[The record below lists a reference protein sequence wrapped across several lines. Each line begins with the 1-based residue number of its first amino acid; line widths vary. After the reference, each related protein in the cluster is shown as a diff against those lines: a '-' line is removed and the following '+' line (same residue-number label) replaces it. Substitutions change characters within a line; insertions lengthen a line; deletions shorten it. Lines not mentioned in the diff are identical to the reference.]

1 VRTIFFLLTIRSGF
15 FPHRVGYH
23 RNEGNSQLSKER
35 RQDIVEKYKEL
46 EDVKLCKDGERIFQ
60 YYVIYGEGGLF
71 NIVDYLSGMQGTRLR
86 GLNNNQVDSLLND
99 ILDDQNGYFA
109 YKIGLMKEVVD
120 GVSIDQDQVTILMR
134 FLNYLKTEKLLNQ

>member
-1 VRTIFFLLTIRSGF
+1 M
-15 FPHRVGYH
+15 
-23 RNEGNSQLSKER
+23 SKER
-35 RQDIVEKYKEL
+35 RQGIVEKYKQS
-46 EDVKLCKDGERIFQ
+46 EDIKLCKDGERIFQ

-71 NIVDYLSGMQGTRLR
+71 NIVDYLSGMQGSRLR
-86 GLNNNQVDSLLND
+86 GLDNNQVDSLLND

-120 GVSIDQDQVTILMR
+120 GVNIDQDQVTILMR

>member
-1 VRTIFFLLTIRSGF
+1 M
-15 FPHRVGYH
+15 
-23 RNEGNSQLSKER
+23 SKER
-35 RQDIVEKYKEL
+35 RQGIVDTYKQL
-46 EDVKLCKDGERIFQ
+46 EDVKLCKDSERIFQ

-71 NIVDYLSGMQGTRLR
+71 NIVDYLSRMQRTRLR

-120 GVSIDQDQVTILMR
+120 GVRIDQYQVTILKR

>member
-1 VRTIFFLLTIRSGF
+1 M
-15 FPHRVGYH
+15 
-23 RNEGNSQLSKER
+23 SKER
-35 RQDIVEKYKEL
+35 RQDIVENYKQS

-71 NIVDYLSGMQGTRLR
+71 NIVDYLTRMQGTRLR
-86 GLNNNQVDSLLND
+86 GLDNNQVDSLLND
-99 ILDDQNGYFA
+99 ILDDQDGYFA

-120 GVSIDQDQVTILMR
+120 GVSIDQDLIAILKR